1 MASRS
6 SPATTPTWTSVPSTS
21 GAPAVRGLQGRDLLS
36 LADLGSGDV
45 TTILDA
51 AARLKLAQADGTPHP
66 LLPGRTLGILFE
78 KASLRT
84 RTTFVVGM
92 VHLGGQAVD
101 LMAEHTQ
108 MGVRESVPDIARNLE
123 RWVDGVMAR
132 VYDQSVLEELAE
144 HSRVPIINGL
154 SDRFHPC
161 QVLAD
166 LLTLRERLGSLSGR
180 TLAYVGDGFN
190 MCHSLMLG
198 GALTGLHVRVGTPR
212 GYEPD
217 PAIVEQARDLA
228 RASGAQI
235 DLVSSAEAAVRDA
248 DAVYTDSWVSM
259 GLEDERAE
267 RLAAFGPFQVN
278 ADLMAGA
285 RSHAVFMHCLPA
297 HRGEEV
303 TDDVMD
309 GPQSVVF
316 DQAENRLHAQKALL
330 VLLIGGEATLQ
341 ALPR

>member
-1 MASRS
+1 M
-6 SPATTPTWTSVPSTS
+6 PSTNT
-21 GAPAVRGLQGRDLLS
+21 GPAGRGLKGRDLLS
-36 LADLGSGDV
+36 LADLGSADV
-45 TTILDA
+45 ASILDA
-51 AARLKLAQADGTPHP
+51 AERLKRAQGAELPHA
-66 LLPGRTLGILFE
+66 LLPARTLGMLFE

-92 VHLGGQAVD
+92 AHLGGQAVD

-123 RWVDGVMAR
+123 RWVDAVMAR
-132 VYDQSVLEELAE
+132 VYDQNVLEELAE
-144 HSRVPIINGL
+144 YSRVPIINGL

-166 LLTLRERLGSLSGR
+166 LLTLRERFGSLAGR

-190 MCHSLMLG
+190 VCHSLMLG
-198 GALTGLHVRVGTPR
+198 GALTGMQVRIGTPP

-217 PAIVEQARDLA
+217 PDIVDQARRIAGGTIELF
-228 RASGAQI
+228 
-235 DLVSSAEAAVRDA
+235 SSAEAAVRDA

-259 GLEDERAE
+259 GLEEERAE
-267 RLAAFGPFQVN
+267 RVAAFAPFQVN
-278 ADLMAGA
+278 ATLMAGA
-285 RSHAVFMHCLPA
+285 APDAVFMHCLPA

-303 TDDVMD
+303 TDEVMD

-316 DQAENRLHAQKALL
+316 DQAENRLHVQKALL
-330 VLLIGGEATLQ
+330 VLLIRGEAALQTL
-341 ALPR
+341 PS